1 MVTTR
6 LPSPSSWGRNAANP
20 TWIPLVGGIRPLN
33 LPVAGSS
40 VGCAAALL
48 STVPFA
54 ASNSCGAS
62 SPTTSWPDE
71 ACGDVVFV
79 MRADSSE
86 LGPDFVE
93 FTSNELL
100 AFVRRTHPTVAPESP
115 TRIMRELRD
124 KKKINY
130 RSVKRAKSL
139 YRILPL
145 DAPREEESQQ
155 LDLLEGEMS

>member
-1 MVTTR
+1 MAEHDTAEFARVYKDIAPAI
-6 LPSPSSWGRNAANP
+6 LEFFANK
-20 TWIPLVGGIRPLN
+20 G
-33 LPVAGSS
+33 
-40 VGCAAALL
+40 
-48 STVPFA
+48 
-54 ASNSCGAS
+54 
-62 SPTTSWPDE
+62 
-71 ACGDVVFV
+71 
-79 MRADSSE
+79 
-86 LGPDFVE
+86 FVE

-130 RSVKRAKSL
+130 RSVKRAKAL
-139 YRILPL
+139 CRILPL